1 MPVKR
6 RKPKT
11 RIPQI
16 TPAAVEAFKRM
27 EAAKTSDAWWAAH
40 SILHDELQL
49 PPWEWPAFEI
59 PGEHCPY
66 PAGTHAAR
74 QWADTRARRPEAF
87 ELYRALLEAAARLTE
102 KD

>member
-16 TPAAVEAFKRM
+16 SPEAVGAFKRM
-27 EAAKTSDAWWAAH
+27 EAAKTSDEWWAAH
-40 SILHDELQL
+40 SILHDELKL
-49 PPWEWPAFEI
+49 KPWEWPAFEV
-59 PGEHCPY
+59 PGADCPY

-74 QWADTRARRPEAF
+74 YWADTRARRPEAF
-87 ELYRALLEAAARLTE
+87 ELYRALLEAAARLPE